1 MQCWIQKEGSRK
13 LRNQPA
19 KGTRLDESVNDI
31 RQAWECEKPKEMS
44 IDSHCMAKKDT
55 SGWAQRLDCEAH
67 TRGILC

>member
-31 RQAWECEKPKEMS
+31 RQAWECKAKRDECES
-44 IDSHCMAKKDT
+44 ILIDSHCMVQKDA
-55 SGWAQRLDCEAH
+55 SGSLRPHC
-67 TRGILC
+67 